1 VNHVTGPQA
10 ADVESQY
17 HAEFALGAH
26 SARHLRRV
34 LRLYLVRSG
43 LSDVADAAEL
53 ALTELVANVVRHVP
67 GRRGRVCFLLRPG
80 GVRVEVA
87 DGCPELPVPAAGD
100 ALGEGGRGLVIVAA
114 VTDRWGVTPYPD
126 GRGKTVWF
134 ECVGAADEAGPR
146 VVETIRGPGQEEGG
160 GPPRGQTASVTGAFA
175 VAGSPSPSAGV
186 SASFGP
192 APLSGT
198 SFTKTAATSARTAT
212 TEPSRNAVWV
222 PADTACW

>member
-1 VNHVTGPQA
+1 MNHVTGPQA

-43 LSDVADAAEL
+43 LFEVAGAAEL

-67 GRRGRVCFLLRPG
+67 GRRGRVCFLLRPA

-87 DGCPELPVPAAGD
+87 DGCPQLPVPAAGD

-134 ECVGAADEAGPR
+134 ECVGTADE
-146 VVETIRGPGQEEGG
+146 EGPGWSEPSGG
-160 GPPRGQTASVTGAFA
+160 LVGRKAAGRREVRRPRSPG
-175 VAGSPSPSAGV
+175 PSPWPGRRQP
-186 SASFGP
+186 GRRP
-192 APLSGT
+192 PWDP
-198 SFTKTAATSARTAT
+198 R
-212 TEPSRNAVWV
+212 P
-222 PADTACW
+222 

>member
-1 VNHVTGPQA
+1 MNHVTGPQA

-17 HAEFALGAH
+17 QAEFAMGAH

-43 LSDVADAAEL
+43 MPDVADAAEL

-87 DGCPELPVPAAGD
+87 DGCPELPVPAAAD

-114 VTDRWGVTPYPD
+114 VTDRWGVTPYAR

-134 ECVGAADEAGPR
+134 ECMGKGAPSSPR
-146 VVETIRGPGQEEGG
+146 
-160 GPPRGQTASVTGAFA
+160 
-175 VAGSPSPSAGV
+175 
-186 SASFGP
+186 
-192 APLSGT
+192 L
-198 SFTKTAATSARTAT
+198 
-212 TEPSRNAVWV
+212 
-222 PADTACW
+222 

>member
-1 VNHVTGPQA
+1 MNHATGPQA
-10 ADVESQY
+10 ADVDSQY
-17 HAEFALGAH
+17 HAEFAMGAH

-43 LSDVADAAEL
+43 LSEVTDAAEL

-80 GVRVEVA
+80 GVRVKVA

-134 ECVGAADEAGPR
+134 ECAGTADEEGPR
-146 VVETIRGPGQEEGG
+146 AAEAVRGPGEGAG
-160 GPPRGQTASVTGAFA
+160 GPPRGQTVSVTGSFA
-175 VAGSPSPSAGV
+175 EAGASPSAGP
-186 SASFGP
+186 SAAFGP

-212 TEPSRNAVWV
+212 TEPSRNAPWV
-222 PADTACW
+222 PEDTACW